1 MVIGLIKDNI
11 LEISVEN
18 SEKCDIQQLDNSISN
33 LATQIRNSSTIT
45 DMKCYM
51 KHLLLI
57 TFLIKTLITLIQKN
71 KTPTVTLNPT
81 HSPDRQFLNIFQ
93 QNIGGLRNKTNELL
107 CHLHHNLPQIICVT
121 ECHLNQMELNLIH
134 TESYL
139 LGSYYCRK
147 HIERWYLH
155 LLL

>member
-81 HSPDRQFLNIFQ
+81 HSPDR
-93 QNIGGLRNKTNELL
+93 
-107 CHLHHNLPQIICVT
+107 
-121 ECHLNQMELNLIH
+121 
-134 TESYL
+134 
-139 LGSYYCRK
+139 
-147 HIERWYLH
+147 
-155 LLL
+155 